1 MTARILRRDLGRCRS
16 HIVSSPFPDMLR
28 THALVL
34 AVSAL
39 VIGGAHG
46 ALPAWAHDT
55 GRELAV
61 CADPDNLPFSNAKLE
76 GFDNRLAELIAH
88 DLDARVRYVWWAP
101 RRGSVRHALTG
112 GLCDVALGVPV
123 GWDPV
128 LTTKPYYR
136 STYVFVSRHDRGLQP
151 GSLDDPS
158 LRRLRI

>member
-1 MTARILRRDLGRCRS
+1 MTARILRRILGRCRS

-46 ALPAWAHDT
+46 A
-55 GRELAV
+55 
-61 CADPDNLPFSNAKLE
+61 
-76 GFDNRLAELIAH
+76 
-88 DLDARVRYVWWAP
+88 
-101 RRGSVRHALTG
+101 
-112 GLCDVALGVPV
+112 LCDVALGVPV

-158 LRRLRI
+158 LRRLRIGVQLIGSDGTNTPPEPALARRGIVANGVG